1 MIRKERGLREISRA
15 AAISNT
21 FSTVSASVG
30 DNFSPQL
37 FTACAKFLTF
47 LCAATYSK
55 VSSRFMLIHNNMFL
69 LPFNCCLKHNVLN
82 HFYRELFLTNTF
94 IFSPLS
100 WETDICA
107 MSFMPFLLY
116 GSSRRSTD
124 RTLAQRIPS
133 HWYLKFSKQS
143 SRLGLRALQ
152 PCSLSTVRF
161 WVYRKPYRV
170 RSKPSTVI
178 VLSIITQALLTG
190 RVSCLKSEMG
200 KSPGEVNNHVPP
212 EAALPPPLYA
222 HHALAHTR
230 IQRTGETET
239 ASFPFS
245 HLLIPPQPLL
255 PEILVFH
262 VVLN

>member
-1 MIRKERGLREISRA
+1 M
-15 AAISNT
+15 
-21 FSTVSASVG
+21 
-30 DNFSPQL
+30 Q
-37 FTACAKFLTF
+37 
-47 LCAATYSK
+47 
-55 VSSRFMLIHNNMFL
+55 
-69 LPFNCCLKHNVLN
+69 
-82 HFYRELFLTNTF
+82 
-94 IFSPLS
+94 
-100 WETDICA
+100 
-107 MSFMPFLLY
+107 FLLY

-133 HWYLKFSKQS
+133 HWDLKFSKQS
-143 SRLGLRALQ
+143 SRLGLRALR

-200 KSPGEVNNHVPP
+200 KSPGEVNNHVPL
-212 EAALPPPLYA
+212 EAAPPPPLYT

-230 IQRTGETET
+230 TQRTGETET

-255 PEILVFH
+255 PEILVFQ
-262 VVLN
+262 VVLNQSLMIPRFFTGSCFFCTFLRAVVSLYGGCYKQSMGVIERSRLMLRKLNLSSLSHML

>member
-1 MIRKERGLREISRA
+1 MCWII
-15 AAISNT
+15 
-21 FSTVSASVG
+21 
-30 DNFSPQL
+30 
-37 FTACAKFLTF
+37 
-47 LCAATYSK
+47 
-55 VSSRFMLIHNNMFL
+55 
-69 LPFNCCLKHNVLN
+69 
-82 HFYRELFLTNTF
+82 FYQSCLTNTF

-100 WETDICA
+100 WETVKKKRNIFKICA
-107 MSFMPFLLY
+107 MSFMQFLLY
-116 GSSRRSTD
+116 GSTRRSTD
-124 RTLAQRIPS
+124 RTLAQSIPS
-133 HWYLKFSKQS
+133 HWDLKFSKQS
-143 SRLGLRALQ
+143 SRLGLRALR

-170 RSKPSTVI
+170 RSNPSTVV

-212 EAALPPPLYA
+212 EAAPPPPLYT

-230 IQRTGETET
+230 TQRTGETET

-255 PEILVFH
+255 PEILVFQ
-262 VVLN
+262 VVLNQSLMIPRFFVLFYVLLSPSMVVVINSLWGL

>member
-1 MIRKERGLREISRA
+1 MCWII
-15 AAISNT
+15 
-21 FSTVSASVG
+21 
-30 DNFSPQL
+30 
-37 FTACAKFLTF
+37 
-47 LCAATYSK
+47 
-55 VSSRFMLIHNNMFL
+55 
-69 LPFNCCLKHNVLN
+69 
-82 HFYRELFLTNTF
+82 FYQSCLTNAF

-107 MSFMPFLLY
+107 MSFMQFLLY

-170 RSKPSTVI
+170 RSKPCTVI

-200 KSPGEVNNHVPP
+200 KSPWWSKQPCAPGGSAATPSIRPP
-212 EAALPPPLYA
+212 CA
-222 HHALAHTR
+222 
-230 IQRTGETET
+230 RTHPYTEDGETET

-262 VVLN
+262 VVLNQSLMIPVVLLLSALSLHPSLSASLMLWCCVSL

>member
-1 MIRKERGLREISRA
+1 MCWII
-15 AAISNT
+15 
-21 FSTVSASVG
+21 
-30 DNFSPQL
+30 
-37 FTACAKFLTF
+37 
-47 LCAATYSK
+47 
-55 VSSRFMLIHNNMFL
+55 
-69 LPFNCCLKHNVLN
+69 
-82 HFYRELFLTNTF
+82 FYQSCLTNTF

-107 MSFMPFLLY
+107 MSFMQFLLY
-116 GSSRRSTD
+116 GSSHRSTD

-170 RSKPSTVI
+170 RSKPCTVI

-212 EAALPPPLYA
+212 EAAPPPPLYA

-230 IQRTGETET
+230 TQRTAETET

-262 VVLN
+262 VVLNQSLMIPVVLLLSALSLHPSLSASLMLWCCCLPLKWLL

>member
-1 MIRKERGLREISRA
+1 M
-15 AAISNT
+15 
-21 FSTVSASVG
+21 
-30 DNFSPQL
+30 Q
-37 FTACAKFLTF
+37 
-47 LCAATYSK
+47 
-55 VSSRFMLIHNNMFL
+55 
-69 LPFNCCLKHNVLN
+69 
-82 HFYRELFLTNTF
+82 
-94 IFSPLS
+94 
-100 WETDICA
+100 
-107 MSFMPFLLY
+107 FLLY

-133 HWYLKFSKQS
+133 HWDLKFSKQS
-143 SRLGLRALQ
+143 SRLGLRALR
-152 PCSLSTVRF
+152 PCSLSTVHF

-212 EAALPPPLYA
+212 EAAPPPALYT

-230 IQRTGETET
+230 TQRTGETET

-255 PEILVFH
+255 PEILVFQ
-262 VVLN
+262 VVLNQSLMIPRFFCTFLRAVVSLYGGCYKQSMGVIERSRLMLRKLNLSSLSHML